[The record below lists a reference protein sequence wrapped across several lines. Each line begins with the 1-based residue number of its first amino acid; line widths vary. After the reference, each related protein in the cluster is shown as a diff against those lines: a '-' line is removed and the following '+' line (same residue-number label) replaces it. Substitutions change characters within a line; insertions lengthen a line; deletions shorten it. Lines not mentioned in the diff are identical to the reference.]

1 MNVDKLTR
9 AVLRKYGNYL
19 PAIATRLRLVSPNIS
34 YWFNK
39 KRHKYLKRII
49 SQDVEMKFDKPD
61 FSYSID
67 RQSQIFIMWWDEKF
81 TPPIV
86 KICINTI
93 RKCAGAHPVTL
104 ITKENFHELI
114 SQDVALKWDNAIM
127 DYLASGQLTLT
138 TLSDIIRG
146 WCLYNFGGIWVDA
159 TIFFNLP
166 QIDMMIQNRYFSTR
180 KIQNDQNKNQYVAEG
195 KWSGFFMM
203 TGKYNPLMKF
213 IYEGIVAILKKRGSI
228 YEYFTIEYLIAIFY
242 DNNLW
247 FKELIDG
254 LEGFALSRN
263 NIDLNAEWTSDLL
276 RRYDRPF
283 YKLSFKT
290 AYQELTPSGMPT
302 LYKVLC
308 DKYV

>member
-1 MNVDKLTR
+1 
-9 AVLRKYGNYL
+9 
-19 PAIATRLRLVSPNIS
+19 
-34 YWFNK
+34 
-39 KRHKYLKRII
+39 
-49 SQDVEMKFDKPD
+49 
-61 FSYSID
+61 
-67 RQSQIFIMWWDEKF
+67 
-81 TPPIV
+81 
-86 KICINTI
+86 
-93 RKCAGAHPVTL
+93 
-104 ITKENFHELI
+104 
-114 SQDVALKWDNAIM
+114 M

-180 KIQNDQNKNQYVAEG
+180 KIQNDQNENQYVAEG

-283 YKLSFKT
+283 YKLSYKA
-290 AYQELTPSGMPT
+290 AYQDLTPSGMPT

>member
-9 AVLRKYGNYL
+9 AVLRKFGNYL
-19 PAIATRLRLVSPNIS
+19 PAIATRLRLVSPNMC

-39 KRHKYLKRII
+39 KRHEFLKKII
-49 SQDVEMKFDKPD
+49 GQDVNLKCDKPD

-67 RQSQIFIMWWDEKF
+67 PESQIFVMWWDEKF
-81 TPPIV
+81 TLPIV

-93 RKCAGAHPVTL
+93 RGSAGLHPVTL
-104 ITKENFHELI
+104 ITKDNFHELV
-114 SQDVALKWDNAIM
+114 SQDVVLKWDSVIM
-127 DYLASGQLTLT
+127 DHLATGQLTLT

-166 QIDMMIQNRYFSTR
+166 KIDMMIQNRYFSTR
-180 KIQNDQNKNQYVAEG
+180 KIQNDENKNQYVAEG

-213 IYEGIVAILKKRGSI
+213 IYDGIVAIIKKRGSI

-242 DNNLW
+242 DNNTW

-263 NIDLNAEWTSDLL
+263 NIDLNEEWALDLL
-276 RRYDRPF
+276 QRYDRPF
-283 YKLSFKT
+283 YKLSYKT
-290 AYQELTPSGMPT
+290 AYKELMSSGKPT
-302 LYKVLC
+302 LYKVLL
-308 DKYV
+308 DKYA

>member
-9 AVLRKYGNYL
+9 AVLRKFGNYL
-19 PAIATRLRLVSPNIS
+19 PAIATRLRLFSPNVG

-39 KRHKYLKRII
+39 KRHEYLKKII
-49 SQDVEMKFDKPD
+49 GQDINLKFDKPD

-67 RQSQIFIMWWDEKF
+67 PKSQIFVMWWDEKF

-93 RKCAGAHPVTL
+93 RESVGLHPFTL

-127 DYLASGQLTLT
+127 DHLATGQLTLT

-166 QIDMMIQNRYFSTR
+166 KIDKMIQNKYFSTR

-213 IYEGIVAILKKRGSI
+213 IYDGIVAILKNRGSI

-242 DNNLW
+242 DNNTW

-254 LEGFALSRN
+254 LEGFALSRD
-263 NIDLNAEWTSDLL
+263 NIDLNEEWTPDLL
-276 RRYDRPF
+276 LRYDRPF
-283 YKLSFKT
+283 YKLSYKT
-290 AYQELTPSGMPT
+290 AYQELTSSGKPT
-302 LYKVLC
+302 LYKVLL
-308 DKYV
+308 DKYA